1 MTRSLVAAGWGSG
14 LAADDAV
21 LLEGEGFGSGADE
34 GGDVVAAGGG
44 VVAGCS
50 GGGVRL
56 PRFLFPNSLF
66 QKLIRSP

>member
-34 GGDVVAAGGG
+34 GGDVMADGG
-44 VVAGCS
+44 VVAGWP
-50 GGGVRL
+50 GDGVRL